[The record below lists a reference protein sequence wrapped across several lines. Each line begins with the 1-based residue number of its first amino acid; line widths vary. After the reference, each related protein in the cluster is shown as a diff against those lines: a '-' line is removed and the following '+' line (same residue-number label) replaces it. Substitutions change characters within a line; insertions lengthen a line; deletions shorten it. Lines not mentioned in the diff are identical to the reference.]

1 MTLKEVDE
9 NKVVVDEVCKEV
21 FRVLNAL
28 KHPDVS
34 EQVNDSKEF
43 VFERVNDKIK
53 TDSILTSQMNERRVN
68 IRFLVAAGIAL
79 LLLMSVSAAYHL
91 GYKSGQELR
100 ANLYAETVTP

>member
-34 EQVNDSKEF
+34 EQVMIVRNLFLNVLMIRS
-43 VFERVNDKIK
+43 
-53 TDSILTSQMNERRVN
+53 RR
-68 IRFLVAAGIAL
+68 IP
-79 LLLMSVSAAYHL
+79 Y
-91 GYKSGQELR
+91 
-100 ANLYAETVTP
+100 